1 MLTDLLGIRIWWP
14 RWASTE
20 HRETGI
26 VRAVDCTA
34 DGWSLLVERD
44 NGEFVGV
51 RAGGATTS
59 RTKDEPC

>member
-1 MLTDLLGIRIWWP
+1 MTDLLGIRIWWP
-14 RWASTE
+14 HWAPTD

-26 VRAVDCTA
+26 VRAVGCTT
-34 DGWSLLVERD
+34 DRWSLLVERD

-51 RAGGATTS
+51 SADEATTR